1 MSSIVVAG
9 DTSGSITLQAP
20 AVSGSTVLTLPTTSA
35 TLITDS
41 SGILNIGSGQV
52 YKDASG
58 NVGIGVI
65 PSPAQGGLLQLGNTS
80 QYGFQGPI
88 GYLNA
93 NIYFGTGAFRYS
105 ITGAASSYQQNSGY
119 HIWSYAASGTAN
131 AAVSLTEAMRIDSS
145 GNVGIGTSSPSTYA
159 GKVVS
164 YNNTNGL
171 ASFTALS
178 GLAATSVIEIQD
190 GAATPNRWWLLSG
203 LGTTTDGT
211 FSIYD
216 KRQSVSRLAI
226 DSSGNVGIGTT
237 PSGTYKLEVTGAIG
251 SSTTINATTGYKVAG
266 AATSGQYLR
275 GNGTNFVSSA
285 IQAADVPTLN
295 QNTTGNAANV
305 TGTVAVGN
313 GGTGSTTLPT
323 NNVLLGNGTSALQA
337 VAPSTSGNVLT
348 SNGTTWQ
355 SIAPSGGG
363 GGFTSMVVFTA
374 SGTWTIPAGI
384 TKAKVTIQGAGG
396 GGGGGFGYENGGGGG
411 ATIKY
416 VTGLTPGGTVVCTIG
431 AGGSGAVACGAN
443 GGAGGTTSF
452 GAYCSVTGGGAGL
465 SSGVTGSGG
474 VGTGGNW
481 NLTGSGLFSGY
492 YINTPPSLSYI
503 SDGTVARGSGGVAGN
518 YCGVPTPATAGM
530 SGFIMIEY

>member
-1 MSSIVVAG
+1 MTTEVDASVLAPTAVTIGTYGGTDSIPSFTVDAQGRLTFAGNNTPSIPTSQITGTLGVASG
-9 DTSGSITLQAP
+9 GTGVTTSTGSGSIVLSTSPTLVTP
-20 AVSGSTVLTLPTTSA
+20 
-35 TLITDS
+35 
-41 SGILNIGSGQV
+41 ILGTPQ
-52 YKDASG
+52 SG
-58 NVGIGVI
+58 N
-65 PSPAQGGLLQLGNTS
+65 
-80 QYGFQGPI
+80 
-88 GYLNA
+88 
-93 NIYFGTGAFRYS
+93 
-105 ITGAASSYQQNSGY
+105 
-119 HIWSYAASGTAN
+119 
-131 AAVSLTEAMRIDSS
+131 
-145 GNVGIGTSSPSTYA
+145 
-159 GKVVS
+159 
-164 YNNTNGL
+164 
-171 ASFTALS
+171 LS
-178 GLAATSVIEIQD
+178 
-190 GAATPNRWWLLSG
+190 NC
-203 LGTTTDGT
+203 T
-211 FSIYD
+211 F
-216 KRQSVSRLAI
+216 
-226 DSSGNVGIGTT
+226 
-237 PSGTYKLEVTGAIG
+237 
-251 SSTTINATTGYKVAG
+251 
-266 AATSGQYLR
+266 
-275 GNGTNFVSSA
+275 
-285 IQAADVPTLN
+285 PTLN
-295 QNTTGNAANV
+295 QNTTGTAAGLSATLAVASGGTGVTTSTGSGSIVLSISPTLVTPILGTPQSGNLSNCTFPTLNQNTTGSSASV